1 MKVDINKT
9 YRTKNGMPVVIYA
22 IHGGQSFG
30 VQGAWQEVIG
40 VWHVCAWM
48 VGGQADIFGPTD
60 LDLVEVCPERVVWI
74 NEYGNEM
81 GGVHN
86 TKEEADSCASSDRI
100 ALHRV
105 VLNED
110 TVWQADAEREGDDE

>member
-9 YRTKNGMPVVIYA
+9 YRTKNGFPVVVYA
-22 IHGGQSFG
+22 VYEGQSFG
-30 VQGAWQEVIG
+30 VQGAWQDVTG

-48 VGGQADIFGPTD
+48 VSGRADIFGPTD
-60 LDLVEVCPERVVWI
+60 LDLVEVRPERVLWI
-74 NEYGNEM
+74 NEYED
-81 GGVHN
+81 GVGAFYL
-86 TKEEADSCASSDRI
+86 TKEQANKFCRPNLRP

-110 TVWQADAEREGDDE
+110 TVWKGGNDE